1 MTVLKG
7 KHIQLRALEPEDLE
21 YLFALENDPDIWE
34 ISGTLTPYSRKVL
47 RAYLETAHQD
57 IYQAKQLRLAIAGE
71 DESAIGLIDLYDF
84 DPRHLRAGIGIVI
97 SQSEHRNQGFGGE
110 ALTLLCSYAFNVLDL
125 HQLYA
130 GVSADNLRSIHLFEK
145 LGFIAKWCSKGLVKI
160 RFGFQRRIVF
170 PKIKTPCTLSVFY

>member
-7 KHIQLRALEPEDLE
+7 EHIQLRALEPEDLE
-21 YLFALENDPDIWE
+21 YLYALENDPDIWE

-110 ALTLLCSYAFNVLDL
+110 ALTLLCSYAFKVLDL

-145 LGFIAKWCSKGLVKI
+145 LGFKQNGVRKDWLRSASGFKDELFFQKI
-160 RFGFQRRIVF
+160 RPHV
-170 PKIKTPCTLSVFY
+170 P

>member
-47 RAYLETAHQD
+47 RAYLDTAHQD

-71 DESAIGLIDLYDF
+71 DKSAIGLIDLYDF

-110 ALTLLCSYAFNVLDL
+110 ALTLLCSYAFSVLDL

-145 LGFIAKWCSKGLVKI
+145 LGFKQNGVRKDWLRSASGFKDELFFQKI
-160 RFGFQRRIVF
+160 RPHV
-170 PKIKTPCTLSVFY
+170 P

>member
-7 KHIQLRALEPEDLE
+7 RHIQLRALEPEDLE

-97 SQSEHRNQGFGGE
+97 
-110 ALTLLCSYAFNVLDL
+110 
-125 HQLYA
+125 
-130 GVSADNLRSIHLFEK
+130 
-145 LGFIAKWCSKGLVKI
+145 
-160 RFGFQRRIVF
+160 
-170 PKIKTPCTLSVFY
+170 

>member
-7 KHIQLRALEPEDLE
+7 RHIQLRALEPEDLE

-97 SQSEHRNQGFGGE
+97 SQSKHRNRGFGGE

-145 LGFIAKWCSKGLVKI
+145 LGFQQNGVRKDWLRTSSGFKDELFFQKI
-160 RFGFQRRIVF
+160 RPHV
-170 PKIKTPCTLSVFY
+170 P

>member
-7 KHIQLRALEPEDLE
+7 RHIQLRALEPEDLE

-97 SQSEHRNQGFGGE
+97 SQSEHRNRGFGGE

-145 LGFIAKWCSKGLVKI
+145 LGFQQNGVRKDWLRTSSGFKDELFFQKI
-160 RFGFQRRIVF
+160 RPHV
-170 PKIKTPCTLSVFY
+170 P

>member
-7 KHIQLRALEPEDLE
+7 EHIQLRALEPEDLE

-57 IYQAKQLRLAIAGE
+57 IYQAKQLRLAICGP
-71 DESAIGLIDLYDF
+71 DQSAIGLIDLYDF

-97 SQSEHRNQGFGGE
+97 SQSEHRNRGYGAE
-110 ALTLLCSYAFNVLDL
+110 ALTLLCSYAFTVLDL

-130 GVSADNLRSIHLFEK
+130 GVSADNARSIHLFEK
-145 LGFIAKWCSKGLVKI
+145 LGFKQNGVRKDWLRTAS
-160 RFGFQRRIVF
+160 GFKDELFFQILRPHV
-170 PKIKTPCTLSVFY
+170 P

>member
-110 ALTLLCSYAFNVLDL
+110 ALTLLCSYAFSVLDL

-145 LGFIAKWCSKGLVKI
+145 LGFKQNGVRKDWLRSASGFKDELFFQKI
-160 RFGFQRRIVF
+160 RPHV
-170 PKIKTPCTLSVFY
+170 P

>member
-1 MTVLKG
+1 MTALKG

-57 IYQAKQLRLAIAGE
+57 IYQAKQLRLAICGQDQTAM
-71 DESAIGLIDLYDF
+71 GLIDLYDF

-97 SQSEHRNQGFGGE
+97 SQSEYRNRGYGAE
-110 ALTLLCSYAFNVLDL
+110 ALTLLCSYAFTVLDL

-130 GVSADNLRSIHLFEK
+130 GVSADNPRSIHLFEK
-145 LGFIAKWCSKGLVKI
+145 LGFKQNGVRKDWLRTASGFKDELFFQKI
-160 RFGFQRRIVF
+160 RPHV
-170 PKIKTPCTLSVFY
+170 P